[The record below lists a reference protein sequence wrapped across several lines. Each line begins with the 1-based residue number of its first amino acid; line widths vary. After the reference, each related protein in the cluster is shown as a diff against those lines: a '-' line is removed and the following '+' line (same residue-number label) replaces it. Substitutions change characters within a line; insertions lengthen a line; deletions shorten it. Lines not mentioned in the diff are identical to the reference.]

1 MFEIKSCR
9 NCGTPYVLA
18 YVESGKLPTFEFLW
32 GETEGD
38 LTGVELLPCVPK
50 YATRT
55 EEIRVHLSTGYLE
68 GGERESDPTS
78 KSLYVSLDTNGNRQP
93 EYDRCVMCQTAG
105 RSRIQDFRTRG
116 EQPFTALI
124 EAQFAEQPPQTL
136 NPKLPNHGRKVL
148 VFSDGRQKAA
158 RLAPALEHSHARDLF
173 RQVIALA
180 VDEMRKQ
187 QNTTGMQYL
196 YPAVVWLCANWGV
209 DLFPSAE
216 EHRVSQPHQSGQ
228 EQDP

>member
-1 MFEIKSCR
+1 MR
-9 NCGTPYVLA
+9 H
-18 YVESGKLPTFEFLW
+18 
-32 GETEGD
+32 
-38 LTGVELLPCVPK
+38 VPK
-50 YATRT
+50 RSGSTCLLATLKA
-55 EEIRVHLSTGYLE
+55 ESAIRSDSQESVRLVGYE
-68 GGERESDPTS
+68 WESAA
-78 KSLYVSLDTNGNRQP
+78 R
-93 EYDRCVMCQTAG
+93 YDRCVMCQTAG

-124 EAQFAEQPPQTL
+124 ETQFAEQPPQTL

-216 EHRVSQPHQSGQ
+216 EHEFHNHINRVKSKTLEQAIKLSNQ
-228 EQDP
+228 EGSLADRVFCTGSV